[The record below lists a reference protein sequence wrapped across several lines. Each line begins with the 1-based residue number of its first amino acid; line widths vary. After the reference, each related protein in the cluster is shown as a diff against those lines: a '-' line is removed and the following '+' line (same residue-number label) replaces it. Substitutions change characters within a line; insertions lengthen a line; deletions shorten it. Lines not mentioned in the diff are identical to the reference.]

1 MLKTYKFRIYPTKR
15 QETLLNF
22 TLEECRWLYNQLLEQ
37 RISLWKNEKKSVSYY
52 DQCKYSME
60 LRYCR
65 KGLLDIHSQVLQDV
79 AMRLDLAFKAFFRRI
94 KSGQKPGYPRF
105 KGKGRCNSV
114 TYPQSENGCQIKNGK
129 LYVSKIGHI
138 KIKLTREVDKI
149 LIATIGKSSAN
160 KWYVSLVQEIQPKP
174 LSKTGLSVGIDVGIK
189 TFAHLSDNLTID
201 NPKFFKE
208 SEDNLAKA
216 QRKLSKAK
224 KGSKDRA
231 KKRKIVSRIHEQ
243 IKNKRDNFTHQH
255 SRQIID
261 TYDTI
266 CVEDI
271 HINQMDKKSHKQMRK
286 CLRDV
291 AWNQFFDKLSYK
303 AAEAGR
309 KFVKV
314 NPAYTSQDCS
324 SCGNRQLMPLS
335 QRTYKCPVCGLELD
349 RDHNAAINIL
359 RLGTQSLDK
368 NPKSPLVS

>member
-22 TLEECRWLYNQLLEQ
+22 TLEECRWLYNHLLEQ
-37 RISLWKNEKKSVSYY
+37 RIGSWNRDKKTLSYF
-52 DQCKYSME
+52 DQCKYSIE

-65 KGLLDIHSQVLQDV
+65 KGLLNIHSQVLQDV
-79 AMRLDLAFKAFFRRI
+79 AMRLDLSFKSFFRRI
-94 KSGQKPGYPRF
+94 KVGQKSGYPRF
-105 KGKGRCNSV
+105 KGKGRYDSI
-114 TYPQSENGCQIKNGK
+114 TFPQSENGCQIKNEK
-129 LYVSKIGHI
+129 LYVSRIGHI

-149 LIATIGKSSAN
+149 LMATISKSPTD

-174 LSKTGLSVGIDVGIK
+174 LPKTGLSVGIDVGIK
-189 TFAHLSDNLTID
+189 TFAHLSDDLTID
-201 NPKFFKE
+201 NPRFLKE
-208 SEDNLAKA
+208 TEVKLAKA

-231 KKRKIVSRIHEQ
+231 EKRKVISHIHEQ
-243 IKNKRDNFTHQH
+243 IKNKRDNFAHQH

-261 TYDTI
+261 TYDII

-271 HINQMDKKSHKQMRK
+271 HINQMDKKTYKQMRRN
-286 CLRDV
+286 LRDV
-291 AWNQFFDKLSYK
+291 AWSGFFDKLSYK
-303 AAEAGR
+303 AAEASR
-309 KFVKV
+309 KFIKV

-335 QRTYKCPVCGLELD
+335 QRTYKCPACGLLLD
-349 RDHNAAINIL
+349 RDHNAALNIL

-368 NPKSPLVS
+368 NSKSPLAI